1 MPADL
6 LLAAK
11 WKTRIM
17 KDELAQLFIG
27 YDALAAV
34 AFNALTQSEPTANKV
49 LRQGSDMD
57 LLISDVR

>member
-1 MPADL
+1 
-6 LLAAK
+6 
-11 WKTRIM
+11 M